1 MCQSPRRALKI
12 TQHTRLWHRGRAQRM
27 KCSVLLAQ
35 IRGEGGLAAPC
46 PRRRWLKVW
55 SGEGGSRDPTTRW
68 QGASGGGGSRRCWH
82 RHGCWTSS
90 LGEGS
95 CKSSGGEDPPS
106 AVTGLFCICS
116 VRRREEFYCGCAEEL
131 SQEVALWL
139 ADPSVERKASQMQ
152 HIVSLAALY
161 STAASRSGCEHC
173 SAKELKS
180 FFF

>member
-1 MCQSPRRALKI
+1 MV
-12 TQHTRLWHRGRAQRM
+12 W
-27 KCSVLLAQ
+27 
-35 IRGEGGLAAPC
+35 GGGQPAPHNQ
-46 PRRRWLKVW
+46 VA
-55 SGEGGSRDPTTRW
+55 GSR
-68 QGASGGGGSRRCWH
+68 GGGSQRCWH
-82 RHGCWTSS
+82 RHVRWTSS

-116 VRRREEFYCGCAEEL
+116 VRKREEFYCGCAEEL

-139 ADPSVERKASQMQ
+139 VDPGVERKASQMQ

-161 STAASRSGCEHC
+161 SAAASRSGCEHC